1 MIYATQDDLIARFGE
16 TELVQLTDRASDGV
30 VDVAYLDVSI
40 TEAQAEV
47 DSYIGAIYDLPL
59 LTVPVSLVTATCN
72 IARYRLYNQQ
82 ATEEV
87 KIRYEDTI
95 RWLRDVARGLA
106 SLGLPSTQAPE
117 SQSIVVQ
124 SRSQIFTDAVMNGM
138 GPSWP

>member
-1 MIYATQDDLIARFGE
+1 MPYASQDDLIARFGE
-16 TELVQLTDRASDGV
+16 TELIQLTDRASEGV
-30 VDVAYLDVSI
+30 VDADYLAVSL

-59 LTVPVSLVTATCN
+59 LTTPVSLITATCN

-87 KIRYEDTI
+87 KIRYDDTI

-106 SLGLPSTQAPE
+106 SLGLPATQAPE

-124 SRSQIFTDAVMNGM
+124 SRTQIFTDAVMNGM

>member
-1 MIYATQDDLIARFGE
+1 MPYASQDDLIARFGE
-16 TELVQLTDRASDGV
+16 TELIQLTDRASGGV
-30 VDVAYLDVSI
+30 VDADYLAVSL

-59 LTVPVSLVTATCN
+59 LTTPVSLITATCN

-87 KIRYEDTI
+87 KIRYDDTI

-106 SLGLPSTQAPE
+106 SLGLPATQAPE

-124 SRSQIFTDAVMNGM
+124 SRTQIFTDAVMNGM